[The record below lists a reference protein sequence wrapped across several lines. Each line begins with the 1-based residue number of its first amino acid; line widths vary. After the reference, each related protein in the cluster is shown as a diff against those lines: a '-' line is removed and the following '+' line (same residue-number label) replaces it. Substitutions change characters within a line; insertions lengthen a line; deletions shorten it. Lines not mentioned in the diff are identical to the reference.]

1 MTDIQNKTNSSV
13 RNALLWFIA
22 ILALTAFGIS
32 SFSSGNVTILSDLF
46 SLVGQHSL
54 FDKKIGE
61 TASRQQ
67 QKLIV
72 VLAHPNKAS
81 AQTASKQ
88 LADDLAALV
97 SVNTAT
103 RLPFNQ
109 AQIDQITALY
119 KDYPFTLLNDDYA
132 QAIDDGKPKQLNE
145 LFINTLLQPGNPF
158 VDMTIEQDPTLGLAN
173 ALAQKLAS
181 QSQWSN
187 DGDAL
192 YQYLQ
197 EDQHL
202 DSLYY
207 YPIFIELAQANL
219 GVNQSV
225 AIEQQINQLLEKAQ
239 ENQAIKIY
247 RSGLLFHISGSTV
260 QAQSEITLFGVISS
274 TIILAATL
282 WVFRSLMPLL
292 VIVLIMGVSITF
304 GTAGLLSFVSE
315 IHLITFIFAISLI
328 GISVDYA
335 FHVLAGAALKQ
346 TQDSNQSL
354 AKYLAPA
361 MLMGALTTV
370 LGYCGMLLMPIDA
383 LHQITIFMI
392 FGLLG
397 AVATALFW
405 LAPLYSSTNSSHNKG
420 KSRSIKL
427 SDSTTRFIQQLTE
440 RLAPLRKK
448 RHVAAVLIVLAG
460 LFLLAGGRFHFDD
473 NVRSLNSSSTKLV
486 SEEQKIQQL
495 MGYNSYPR
503 YIAVTAEDDQRVL
516 SNMNQITLQMNK
528 IADTGLALR
537 TQSLSLWIPPKA
549 IQQQR
554 KSQVKAFNDKDELA
568 LMKSYLEPEQFK
580 AVIDKL
586 DSHFEPKAWPEELMI
601 LAQPLFQDNGK
612 SYGLIRYY
620 AKLSPAQQ
628 QTVQGELQDV
638 SFFDQPQRLTESLT
652 EVRTSLLLF
661 FIMAAGAFAVILV
674 LRYGLKY
681 GLMALITPVF
691 AALGALVI
699 SQLIVSNMSIFN
711 LLACLLIVALAVD
724 YSVFFNEQGHQK
736 HVVLAVLLSAVSSMA
751 AFGMMTF
758 SQTPAVH
765 HFGLSTLIGIGL
777 AVLLSF
783 ITPLRPR
790 KPNEQLL

>member
-1 MTDIQNKTNSSV
+1 MTNALNKTNNKTRNTI

-32 SFSSGNVTILSDLF
+32 RVSSGNVTILSDLF

-67 QKLIV
+67 KKLIV
-72 VLAHPNKAS
+72 VLSAPDKKN

-88 LADDLAALV
+88 LADDLAALG

-132 QAIDDGKPKQLNE
+132 QAIDNGKPKQLNE

-192 YQYLQ
+192 YQNLNG
-197 EDQHL
+197 HF
-202 DSLYY
+202 Y
-207 YPIFIELAQANL
+207 YPIFIELAQARL

-239 ENQAIKIY
+239 INQSVKIY

-274 TIILAATL
+274 LIILAATL
-282 WVFRSLMPLL
+282 WVFRSPMPLL

-315 IHLITFIFAISLI
+315 IHLITFIFAVSLI

-346 TQDSNQSL
+346 PSKESQSL

-361 MLMGALTTV
+361 MKMGALTTV
-370 LGYCGMLLMPIDA
+370 LGYCGMLLLPIAA
-383 LHQITIFMI
+383 LHQITVFMI

-405 LAPLYSSTNSSHNKG
+405 LAPLYNRH
-420 KSRSIKL
+420 SIKL
-427 SDSTTRFIQQLTE
+427 SDSTIPFNQQLTE
-440 RLAPLRKK
+440 QLQPLRKK
-448 RHVAAVLIVLAG
+448 RHVAAVLIVLGG

-473 NVRSLNSSSTKLV
+473 NIRSLNSSSVKLV
-486 SEEQKIQQL
+486 LEEQKIQQL

-503 YIAVTAEDDQRVL
+503 YIAVTAVDDQSVL
-516 SNMNQITLQMNK
+516 SKLAIGGQLASGRRDQSGAIAVEALLPGDGGRRTLLV
-528 IADTGLALR
+528 GR
-537 TQSLSLWIPPKA
+537 G
-549 IQQQR
+549 R
-554 KSQVKAFNDKDELA
+554 
-568 LMKSYLEPEQFK
+568 
-580 AVIDKL
+580 
-586 DSHFEPKAWPEELMI
+586 
-601 LAQPLFQDNGK
+601 
-612 SYGLIRYY
+612 
-620 AKLSPAQQ
+620 
-628 QTVQGELQDV
+628 QG
-638 SFFDQPQRLTESLT
+638 TH
-652 EVRTSLLLF
+652 
-661 FIMAAGAFAVILV
+661 A
-674 LRYGLKY
+674 
-681 GLMALITPVF
+681 
-691 AALGALVI
+691 
-699 SQLIVSNMSIFN
+699 
-711 LLACLLIVALAVD
+711 
-724 YSVFFNEQGHQK
+724 
-736 HVVLAVLLSAVSSMA
+736 
-751 AFGMMTF
+751 
-758 SQTPAVH
+758 
-765 HFGLSTLIGIGL
+765 
-777 AVLLSF
+777 
-783 ITPLRPR
+783 
-790 KPNEQLL
+790 

>member
-1 MTDIQNKTNSSV
+1 MTNALYKTNKKTRNSI

-32 SFSSGNVTILSDLF
+32 RVSSGNVTILSDLF

-72 VLAHPNKAS
+72 VLSAPDKKS

-88 LADDLAALV
+88 LADDLAALG

-132 QAIDDGKPKQLNE
+132 QAIDNNAPKQLNE

-192 YQYLQ
+192 YQYQQ

-202 DSLYY
+202 KGHYY

-239 ENQAIKIY
+239 TNRAVKIY

-274 TIILAATL
+274 LIILAATL

-315 IHLITFIFAISLI
+315 IHLITFIFAVSLI

-335 FHVLAGAALKQ
+335 FHVLAGAALKKPS
-346 TQDSNQSL
+346 TQESL

-370 LGYCGMLLMPIDA
+370 LGYCGMLLMPIAA
-383 LHQITIFMI
+383 LHQITVFMI

-405 LAPLYSSTNSSHNKG
+405 LAPLYSI
-420 KSRSIKL
+420 KSDKKSITL
-427 SDSTTRFIQQLTE
+427 SDSTIRFIQQLTE

-448 RHVAAVLIVLAG
+448 RHVAAVLIVLGG

-473 NVRSLNSSSTKLV
+473 NIRSLNSSSTKLV
-486 SEEQKIQQL
+486 LEEQKIQQL

-503 YIAVTAEDDQRVL
+503 YIAVTAFDAQSVL
-516 SNMNQITLQMNK
+516 SKMDKLTRRMNTISE
-528 IADTGLALR
+528 TGLALR
-537 TQSLSLWIPPKA
+537 TQSLSLWIPPTA

-554 KSQVKAFNDKDELA
+554 KTQVKAFNDKGELA
-568 LMKSYLEPEQFK
+568 LMQSYLEPEQYQ
-580 AVIDKL
+580 AVIAKIDRHL
-586 DSHFEPKAWPEELMI
+586 LPNAWPDELMI
-601 LAQPLFQDNGK
+601 LAQPLFQDAGK

-620 AKLSPAQQ
+620 AKLTPAQQ
-628 QTVQGELQDV
+628 QTIQGVLTDV

-661 FIMAAGAFAVILV
+661 FVMAASAFAVILV

-681 GLMALITPVF
+681 GLMALVTPVF

-699 SQLIVSNMSIFN
+699 SQLFVPSMSIFN

-736 HVVLAVLLSAVSSMA
+736 HVVLAVLLSAISSMA

-765 HFGLSTLIGIGL
+765 HFGLSTLIGIAL

-790 KPNEQLL
+790 KPDEQLL

>member
-1 MTDIQNKTNSSV
+1 MTSFSISI

-32 SFSSGNVTILSDLF
+32 RFSSGNITILSDLF

-72 VLAHPNKAS
+72 VLAHPNKAN
-81 AQTASKQ
+81 AQKTSKQ
-88 LADDLAALV
+88 LADDLAAL
-97 SVNTAT
+97 SSINTAT

-109 AQIDQITALY
+109 TQIDQITALY
-119 KDYPFTLLNDDYA
+119 KNYPFTLLNDDYA
-132 QAIDDGKPKQLNE
+132 QAIDSGKPKQLNE

-192 YQYLQ
+192 YQ
-197 EDQHL
+197 
-202 DSLYY
+202 SLESHYY
-207 YPIFIELAQANL
+207 YPIFIELAQAKL

-225 AIEQQINQLLEKAQ
+225 AIEQQINQLLEKALA
-239 ENQAIKIY
+239 NQDVKIY

-274 TIILAATL
+274 LIILAATL

-315 IHLITFIFAISLI
+315 IHLITFIFAVSLI

-346 TQDSNQSL
+346 KQDSKQSL
-354 AKYLAPA
+354 TKYLAPA

-370 LGYCGMLLMPIDA
+370 LGYCGMLLMPINA
-383 LHQITIFMI
+383 LHQITVFMI

-405 LAPLYSSTNSSHNKG
+405 LAPLYSSNK
-420 KSRSIKL
+420 RSVKL
-427 SDSTTRFIQQLTE
+427 SDSTTRFISQLTE

-448 RHVAAVLIVLAG
+448 RHVAAVVLVLGG

-473 NVRSLNSSSTKLV
+473 NVKSLNSSSNKLV

-503 YIAVTAEDDQRVL
+503 YIAVTGADDQSVL
-516 SNMNQITLQMNK
+516 NKMNQLTQRMNK
-528 IADTGLALR
+528 IADTGVALR
-537 TQSLSLWIPPKA
+537 TQSLSLWIPPTA

-554 KSQVKAFNDKDELA
+554 KTQVKAFNDSGELA
-568 LMKSYLEPEQFK
+568 LMQSYLEPEQYQ

-586 DSHFEPKAWPEELMI
+586 GHQLTADAWPDELMI
-601 LAQPLFQDNGK
+601 LAQPLFQDGGK

-628 QTVQGELQDV
+628 QTVQGQLQGV
-638 SFFDQPQRLTESLT
+638 SFFDQPQRLSESLT

-661 FIMAAGAFAVILV
+661 FIMAASAFAVILV

-691 AALGALVI
+691 SAIGALVI